1 MEIKKILSQNR
12 RDFTAIYKCE
22 HCENETELSGYYD
35 SYFHQ
40 EVIPNMECSKCKK
53 KGSENINQEQL
64 NIKIL
69 RLFNIN
75 N

>member
-1 MEIKKILSQNR
+1 MEIKKILSQHR

-22 HCENETELSGYYD
+22 HCENETESSGYDD

-53 KGSENINQEQL
+53 KSSEKYKPRATKYKDSQVV
-64 NIKIL
+64 
-69 RLFNIN
+69 
-75 N
+75 